1 MTDTISCSVMKRDHL
16 EKAEGRI
23 ASLSAVFGAVAD
35 TVLRFRDLETM
46 LAGKTLKE
54 AGTRKEEFLKAYA
67 DRLKVKE
74 GRVSVAYRKAVCLN
88 LLKVFLE
95 KFGI

>member
-1 MTDTISCSVMKRDHL
+1 MTDMISCSVVKRDHL
-16 EKAEGRI
+16 QKAEGRI
-23 ASLSAVFGAVAD
+23 ANLSAVFGAVAD
-35 TVLRFRDLETM
+35 TVLRFRDLEAM
-46 LAGKTLKE
+46 LVGKKPDEARALKE
-54 AGTRKEEFLKAYA
+54 AFLTAYS
-67 DRLKVKE
+67 DRLKVTE

>member
-1 MTDTISCSVMKRDHL
+1 MTDTISCSVVKRDHL
-16 EKAEGRI
+16 E
-23 ASLSAVFGAVAD
+23 
-35 TVLRFRDLETM
+35 
-46 LAGKTLKE
+46 
-54 AGTRKEEFLKAYA
+54 
-67 DRLKVKE
+67 E